1 MSKIKI
7 FQTRIQKFFA
17 NPQFKTFGS
26 FVQKEFYHISRDKT
40 SLALLLILP
49 VLLMILFGYSIN
61 TEVKNSRI
69 AIYDPSNDVV
79 TRGIIEK
86 IKASEYFTVVRMLKS
101 PEEIEKQFLRED
113 LKMVIV
119 FSDHFYENIQRTGKA
134 QVELLTD
141 GTDPNSAMTVVS
153 YASNIIALY
162 QKDLFK
168 IQQIPFQIQPAV
180 KLLYNP
186 QLKGPYYF
194 VPGILGM
201 ILMIICSMMTSISI
215 AREKEFGTMEV
226 LLVSPFKS
234 MYIILSKAI
243 PYFVLS
249 LVNLASMLLLAVF
262 MLKVPIAGSL
272 FWLIMLSLLFIFLS
286 LSLGLLISALANT
299 QLEALLFSGMVLV
312 IPVVMLSGMLF
323 PIENMPHFFQWL
335 SQIIPATWYISG
347 VKKIMIK
354 GLGFS
359 SILPELG
366 ILTMMTVFLITISWK
381 SFKYR
386 LE

>member
-1 MSKIKI
+1 MNKIKI
-7 FQTRIQKFFA
+7 LQQKIRDYLKSH
-17 NPQFKTFGS
+17 QLTTFGS
-26 FVQKEFYHISRDKT
+26 FVQKEFYHILRDKF
-40 SLALLLILP
+40 SLSLLLILP

-61 TEVKNSRI
+61 TEVKNSQI
-69 AIYDPSNDVV
+69 AVYDPSNDMV

-86 IKASEYFTVVRMLKS
+86 IKASEYFSVVKILKS
-101 PEEIEKQFLRED
+101 PSEINEQFLKND

-119 FSDHFYENIQRTGKA
+119 FSDHFYENMLHTGKA
-134 QVELLTD
+134 QLEFITD

-162 QKDLFK
+162 QKEFFK
-168 IQQIPFQIQPAV
+168 VENIPFQIVPAV

-226 LLVSPFKS
+226 LLVSPFKP

-249 LVNLASMLLLAVF
+249 LINLASMLLLSVY
-262 MLKVPIAGSL
+262 MLKVPVNGSL

-286 LSLGLLISALANT
+286 LSLGLLISTFANT
-299 QLEALLFSGMVLV
+299 QLEALLFSGMVFF

-323 PIENMPHFFQWL
+323 PVENMPHFFQWL
-335 SQIIPATWYISG
+335 SQFIPAKWYITG

-359 SILPELG
+359 SILPELC
-366 ILTMMTVFLITISWK
+366 ILSGMTAFLIIACWK
-381 SFKYR
+381 QFKYR